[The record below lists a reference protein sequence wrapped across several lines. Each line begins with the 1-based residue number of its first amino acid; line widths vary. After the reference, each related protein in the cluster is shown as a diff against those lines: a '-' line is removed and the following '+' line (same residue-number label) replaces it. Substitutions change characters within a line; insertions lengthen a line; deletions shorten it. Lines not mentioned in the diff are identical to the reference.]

1 MQSRFSI
8 DGGQEAHCVP
18 SARVRVCA
26 DLRFF
31 LLLDDC
37 FVLLAHYSFKTI
49 WRPWTELHE
58 DGVWQ
63 FGGDWV
69 SGGGARCLGNVCPG
83 ADVTNTETWVPLWAL
98 HTEVQGPAPLAP
110 RPGASPPACSPHNL
124 SRGPR
129 WQILQP
135 TPLTRSEAWV
145 MVGARALEEENKAL
159 DS

>member
-18 SARVRVCA
+18 SACVRVCA
-26 DLRFF
+26 DLRFS

-63 FGGDWV
+63 FGGGWV
-69 SGGGARCLGNVCPG
+69 SGGGARCLGNVHPG

-98 HTEVQGPAPLAP
+98 LTEVRGPAPPAP
-110 RPGASPPACSPHNL
+110 RPEHLRQPAAPTISPGGQDGRSCSPH
-124 SRGPR
+124 P
-129 WQILQP
+129 
-135 TPLTRSEAWV
+135 
-145 MVGARALEEENKAL
+145 
-159 DS
+159 